1 MGAFGERLKRER
13 EKRKITLDD
22 VAKSTK
28 IGTRLLSA
36 IEEEKFDQLPGG
48 IFNKGFVRSYA
59 RHLGLNEDQTVA
71 DYTEA
76 YRASHPEESTVAD
89 PEAEGRKI
97 LEQRVQRV
105 QQERPR
111 MERIPWGKAAIALLL
126 LAFGVALWG
135 SYSRYSQ
142 PSSDA
147 AARKPKTAK
156 AAPAQTQSSIKPA
169 EAPALNQVTAPTENQ
184 TTAESV
190 PDATKDDLSATET
203 FHVAIHARED
213 SWIHI
218 NVDGKDLP
226 EDTLTADTQKSI
238 QASNQLVIRAGNI
251 GALDFFFNGQKLPV
265 QGDLDQ
271 AKTVIFDV
279 SGLVHS
285 APKIQPVSAPN
296 STN

>member
-22 VAKSTK
+22 VAKATK

-36 IEEEKFDQLPGG
+36 IEEEKFDLLPGG
-48 IFNKGFVRSYA
+48 IFNKGFIRAYA

-76 YRASHPEESTVAD
+76 YLASHPQESTAVD

-97 LEQRVQRV
+97 LEQRAQRV
-105 QQERPR
+105 QQERRR

-126 LAFGVALWG
+126 VAFGVALWG
-135 SYSRYSQ
+135 SYSRYTK
-142 PSSDA
+142 PVNDA
-147 AARKPKTAK
+147 AGKKPKVAKPEEMRSQASPKSLPESTASQANSSADDQSIP
-156 AAPAQTQSSIKPA
+156 AAANKTQEA
-169 EAPALNQVTAPTENQ
+169 EAPAAG
-184 TTAESV
+184 
-190 PDATKDDLSATET
+190 T
-203 FHVAIHARED
+203 FRVAIHARED

-218 NVDGKDLP
+218 QIDGKDLP
-226 EDTLTADTQKSI
+226 EDTLTAETQKSI

-251 GALDFFFNGQKLPV
+251 GALDFWFNGQKLPA

-271 AKTVIFDV
+271 AKTVTFDA
-279 SGLVHS
+279 SGLVHTT
-285 APKIQPVSAPN
+285 PKMQSVSAPE
-296 STN
+296 